1 MQKEIDSAV
10 QFICG
15 LLQARSL
22 SLNLVETFRTVLCQ
36 VMYGR
41 YKDHWFPDK
50 PCKGS
55 AYRCMCI
62 NDRNL
67 DPLIL
72 KAGLESGLT
81 ATQLLQ
87 LLPNQ
92 LTVWV
97 DPEEV
102 AYRIG
107 EDGSIGVLY
116 AAKAPASSP
125 SDEDFSDISTS
136 EASSDCSSTKSSP
149 SHSPVPSSTD
159 DDVATLPSPRVYGS
173 CRLEMSQQQSKQQ
186 RALSA
191 RNGIKTPAGGS
202 GSVAS
207 GEQYLNSVLIAS

>member
-15 LLQARSL
+15 LLRARSL
-22 SLNLVETFRTVLCQ
+22 SLDLVETFRTVLCE
-36 VMYGR
+36 VLYGR
-41 YKDHWFPDK
+41 YRDHWFPDK

-55 AYRCMCI
+55 AYRLMRI

-72 KAGLESGLT
+72 KAGVDSGLT
-81 ATQLLQ
+81 TAQLLQ

-116 AAKAPASSP
+116 SAKASALSP
-125 SDEDFSDISTS
+125 SDEDLTDISSS
-136 EASSDCSSTKSSP
+136 ETSSDCSAKSSP
-149 SHSPVPSSTD
+149 SQSPVPSSTD
-159 DDVATLPSPRVYGS
+159 DDVSALPSPRVYGS
-173 CRLEMSQQQSKQQ
+173 CRQEMSKQQ
-186 RALSA
+186 MKQRASLG
-191 RNGIKTPAGGS
+191 GIKSAAGGS
-202 GSVAS
+202 GSVTA
-207 GEQYLNSVLIAS
+207 GGQYLSSVLIASS